1 MNQIQKKQFSLS
13 SFPMLLLLVCCF
25 FTSALSAQS
34 SRFYPKKTDYY
45 TISLNGKNMS
55 VKGTAKAEAN
65 IELAA
70 PNGSSNQQFRIIEQ
84 LNNGKSTN
92 YYLIESKAKQG
103 LYLTIHY
110 SRLKEGTNIKL
121 NPRKNNNQLWAFKD
135 NAIET
140 KLNINRFIGT
150 KGSNNLVIVHKSQR
164 FTFTKVS
171 GSTTPITPPPTAST
185 KKVTAGK
192 LMAVDYSK
200 GGKPSGSFENIGG
213 KRWGEFKKGSSTV
226 LHIFEETG
234 RGKFSVFLIDRKR
247 NIKVALNLHT
257 KKVIIGNNPHYDIT
271 KAYDEPVLSGYN
283 VGKVNVQGQSYMKVF
298 DNEWHRTSSTGIE
311 NVYVEQ
317 SRNRNEVQLIS
328 KYGKTI
334 RKVKI
339 DVKNNKVISNTSGAA
354 FSNGNFTEAIK
365 EIKVRPAV
373 LPGAPPS
380 KLLSGKTVGEKC
392 YILTSVE
399 NRSKVIDIVAS
410 GKADGTKVNF
420 WGRKKGGNQLNQLFW
435 FSPVS
440 AYEFMMVPHHKIDK
454 LHGNP
459 NDVSSRSHGA
469 ISFSKKNPAQ
479 VSIKAGR
486 KADGSESKPNSN
498 LSIQL
503 FEVDN
508 GALNTNEI
516 HVAIKTK
523 KGYFTYNQGQ
533 LTITK
538 KYQGTSSTFVFEK
551 TNEQG
556 APLGLFSQQY
566 AAPVPIAP
574 LTAAQ
579 IRNLYT
585 VIMEDGKLE
594 NYKGTKIWVRKDKS
608 GTTIDVLRETS
619 RKNGKIYLKT
629 ENNMA
634 DNFPLS
640 RKITDLIITSNYVLN
655 HNSIIVDFVKSTN
668 SNALT
673 WATGYGHLNILKFRG
688 MVVMMYATKE
698 ATFTDGCSAGAPREK
713 EIFRKACDSHDDNW
727 AAPWRLAGY
736 SDEVGQKLSDAIF
749 LKDMKALAGNGWD
762 REVAAGAFFRAV
774 RSTDEAQNN
783 FKQSRTKESARHV
796 LLYKPT
802 KETRDAFTNIV
813 NTEYADDALDDVVNF
828 IGDVKTFF
836 AEDFVGFFEDIF

>member
-1 MNQIQKKQFSLS
+1 MKQFTLLKFPSLILIV
-13 SFPMLLLLVCCF
+13 FCF
-25 FTSALSAQS
+25 FTQTFFAQS
-34 SRFYPKKTDYY
+34 SRFYPEKTDYY
-45 TISLNGKNMS
+45 TISLNGKNMT
-55 VKGTAKAEAN
+55 VKGTARAEAN

-70 PNGSSNQQFRIIEQ
+70 PTGNDNQQFRIIEQ

-92 YYLIESKAKQG
+92 YYLIETKAKKG

-121 NPRKNNNQLWAFKD
+121 NPRKNNNQLWTFKD

-140 KLNINRFIGT
+140 KLSLNRFIGT
-150 KGSNNLVIVHKSQR
+150 KGNNNLVIVHKSQQ
-164 FTFTKVS
+164 FTFRKV
-171 GSTTPITPPPTAST
+171 GSNTPPPVAST
-185 KKVTAGK
+185 PKKVK
-192 LMAVDYSK
+192 SRDLMAVDFSNN
-200 GGKPSGSFENIGG
+200 GKPAGSFENIGG
-213 KRWGEFKKGSSTV
+213 QQWGEFKLGKSTI
-226 LHIFEETG
+226 HHYFEETG
-234 RGKFSVFLIDRKR
+234 RGPFSVFLLDKKR
-247 NIKVALNLHT
+247 NLRVTLNLHT
-257 KKVIIGNNPHYDIT
+257 KKVSINNSPAYDI
-271 KAYDEPVLSGYN
+271 ANASEEVRLSGYS
-283 VGKVNVQGQSYMKVF
+283 VGKVKVTGSTYVKMF

-311 NVYVEQ
+311 NVYFEQ
-317 SRNRNEVQLIS
+317 SKNKNEVQLIS
-328 KYGKTI
+328 KYGTST

-354 FSNGNFTEAIK
+354 FSNGAFTNAIK
-365 EIKVRPAV
+365 SMAVRPAV
-373 LPGAPPS
+373 LPGAPPT
-380 KLLSGKTVGEKC
+380 KLMSGKTVGEKC
-392 YILTSVE
+392 YILTSAE

-410 GKADGTKVNF
+410 GKADGTRVNF
-420 WGRKKGGNQLNQLFW
+420 WGRKKDGNQPNQLFW

-440 AYEFMMVPHHKIDK
+440 KYEFMMVPHHKLDK

-459 NDVSSRSHGA
+459 QDASTRSHSA
-469 ISFSKKNPAQ
+469 ISFSKKNPSQ

-486 KADGSESKPNSN
+486 RMDGSESKPNSN

-508 GALNTNEI
+508 GALNTDEI

-523 KGYFTYNQGQ
+523 KGYFTYNQGS
-533 LTITK
+533 LTITE
-538 KYQGTSSTFVFEK
+538 KYQGISSTFVFEK

-556 APLGLFSQQY
+556 APLSLFSEQY

-574 LTAAQ
+574 LTDAQ
-579 IRNLYT
+579 TRTINT

-594 NYKGTKIWVRKDKS
+594 KYLGTKMWLRKNKS
-608 GTTIDVLRETS
+608 GQTIDVLRETS

-655 HNSIIVDFVKSTN
+655 HNSIIVDFVKTTLTN
-668 SNALT
+668 TLK
-673 WATGYGHLNILKFRG
+673 WDEEYKYLNILKFKG

-698 ATFTDGCSAGAPREK
+698 ETFTDGCSGGAPREK
-713 EIFRKACDSHDDNW
+713 KLFRKACDAHDDNW

-736 SDEVGQKLSDAIF
+736 SDEVGQKISDVIF
-749 LKDMKALAGNGWD
+749 LKDMQNIAGNGWD

-783 FKQSRTKESARHV
+783 FKQSRGKELSRHV

-802 KETRDAFTNIV
+802 QKTRDAFKKIID
-813 NTEYADDALDDVVNF
+813 TEYADDALDDVVNF
-828 IGDVKTFF
+828 IGDVKDFF
-836 AEDFVGFFEDIF
+836 VEDVGGFFDDIF